1 MIASVCYNQR
11 GIFNVNITKLTSH
24 LAIQEFLVGGAMRQT
39 ENIRIGH
46 SPDSDDAF
54 MFYALA
60 EGIIPTNNLEIV
72 HVIEDIESLNRRAL
86 QAELEVTAISVHAY
100 AYVAENYVLT
110 PCGASIGDQYGPLV
124 VSKEI
129 MTREDLAGKKVAIPG
144 RMTTAYLTM
153 RLFQPDFRPEV
164 VRFDQILEY
173 VQDGR
178 ADAGLIIHEGQ
189 LTYSREGLRKVVDL
203 GEWWFQETGL
213 PLPLGANAI
222 RRNIGDAEIR
232 QITSLLKQSIRYAL
246 EHREQGLAYAMT
258 YARDMETKLTD
269 QFVGMY
275 VNDYTL
281 DYGENGRAGVKE
293 LLRRGYE
300 SGVIPNLVE
309 AEFVE
314 G

>member
-1 MIASVCYNQR
+1 M
-11 GIFNVNITKLTSH
+11 H
-24 LAIQEFLVGGAMRQT
+24 QT
-39 ENIRIGH
+39 EKIRIGH

-60 EGIIPTNNLEIV
+60 EGLIPTNNLEIV

-86 QAELEVTAISVHAY
+86 KAELEVTAISVHAY

-124 VSKEI
+124 VS
-129 MTREDLAGKKVAIPG
+129 REPVSREELAGKKVAIPG
-144 RMTTAYLTM
+144 QMTTAYLTM
-153 RLFQPDFRPEV
+153 RLFQPDFQPEV

-189 LTYSREGLRKVVDL
+189 LTYAREGLCKVVDL
-203 GEWWFQETGL
+203 GEWWFEETGL

-222 RRNIGDAEIR
+222 RRNIGGEDIR
-232 QITSLLKQSIRYAL
+232 KITSLLKQSIQYAL

-269 QFVGMY
+269 RFVGMY

-281 DYGENGRAGVKE
+281 DYGEKGRAGVKE
-293 LLRRGYE
+293 LLHRGHE
-300 SGVIPNLVE
+300 SGIIKNSVE

-314 G
+314 I